1 MLVEILQEA
10 GLPAGV
16 LNLVN
21 GSGEETGDYLA
32 SHDGIDGISFTGS
45 TAVGLGIAK
54 ISAERGKKVSGEMG
68 GKNAIIIMDDADLS
82 LALEGAVW
90 GGFGTSGQRCTSSS
104 RLVVHRA
111 VYDRFVGMLSEAAKG
126 LRVGNGLDK
135 ETDVG
140 PVINKTQME
149 KILKYIGIGNDE
161 GAKLVTGGS
170 ACREGGCEKGYF
182 IEPTIFSEVTP
193 GMRIAQEEIFGPVVS
208 VIRAD
213 GLDDAIR
220 IVNGTPYGLV
230 SSIYT
235 QDVNKSATAER
246 ELDTGIVYINSS
258 TIGAEIQLPFGGTR
272 RSGFGHEEAGGRGGS
287 IDMFT
292 KWKVVYRDFSGR
304 LQKAQIDR

>member
-1 MLVEILQEA
+1 MLVEIIQDA
-10 GLPAGV
+10 GLPPGV

-21 GSGEETGDYLA
+21 GSGGETGDYLA

-54 ISAERGKKVSGEMG
+54 TAAGKGKRVSCEMG

-82 LALEGAVW
+82 LALEGAIW

-104 RLVVHRA
+104 RLVVHRS
-111 VYDRFVGMLSEAAKG
+111 VYERFLEMFVSAAKRLRLGSG
-126 LRVGNGLDK
+126 LEEK
-135 ETDVG
+135 TDVG
-140 PVINKTQME
+140 PLINKAQME
-149 KILKYIGIGNDE
+149 KVLKYIGIGKEE
-161 GAKLVTGGS
+161 GAKLLTGGH

-182 IEPTIFSEVTP
+182 VEPTIFSEVAP
-193 GMRIAQEEIFGPVVS
+193 EMRIAQEEIFGPVVS
-208 VIRAD
+208 VIRAND
-213 GLDDAIR
+213 LEDAIR

-235 QDVNKSATAER
+235 WDVNKSAIAER
-246 ELDTGIVYINSS
+246 DLDTGIVYVNSS
-258 TIGAEIQLPFGGTR
+258 TIGAEIQLPFGGTK
-272 RSGFGHEEAGGRGGS
+272 RSGFGHEEAGGKGGGL
-287 IDMFT
+287 DMFT